1 MRQPFVGNR
10 YCEFIMI
17 RHDDNDRLAKR
28 GRTSICRSTVHNLG
42 DNPRVTGVR
51 NTGRGTAQMPKK
63 RKARQF
69 KPSHNRVLLLL
80 LKCVPLCLWA
90 ELRGHFEQQ
99 MKSVKTEHDQCVA
112 ATRIRWIRGALK
124 ELNYCVSQIGS
135 IDDV

>member
-10 YCEFIMI
+10 CCEFIMI
-17 RHDDNDRLAKR
+17 RNDDNDQLAKR
-28 GRTSICRSTVHNLG
+28 GRTSICRSSVQNLG

-51 NTGRGTAQMPKK
+51 NTGGTAQMPKK

-69 KPSHNRVLLLL
+69 KPLHNRVLLLL

-99 MKSVKTEHDQCVA
+99 MKSGKT
-112 ATRIRWIRGALK
+112 
-124 ELNYCVSQIGS
+124 
-135 IDDV
+135 